1 MTNEIVYTYNKYET
15 VFEPSIEITIDRTNT
30 EEIVRAILGRLQLSK
45 VGSSSKFHYWFIRY
59 KYDSQNNYYTV
70 LLYNDDDKISTN
82 SYTRGYFINFD
93 IQQNNDN
100 REIGNVKV
108 YVFKPN
114 DINSTSIVVGYSH
127 NTNIFSGLYSN
138 FKVFCGL
145 LEWVESNTS
154 YYKIIIPPLSFGIDG
169 MHVDFMPNVSYICKS
184 EDVQYS
190 QIS

>member
-82 SYTRGYFINFD
+82 SYTRGRNF
-93 IQQNNDN
+93 
-100 REIGNVKV
+100 
-108 YVFKPN
+108 
-114 DINSTSIVVGYSH
+114 
-127 NTNIFSGLYSN
+127 
-138 FKVFCGL
+138 
-145 LEWVESNTS
+145 
-154 YYKIIIPPLSFGIDG
+154 IIII
-169 MHVDFMPNVSYICKS
+169 IK
-184 EDVQYS
+184 
-190 QIS
+190 